1 MGLDQ
6 PAIVEDRRD
15 RAHGHRE
22 AAGAGGLLAEGVM
35 LQRNALVA
43 NAAFIAA
50 DPQGGNN
57 IIGVLQRRDRVGGGR
72 EMNIRA
78 NGRKYIAGNFAEYRQ
93 IIRRVIEKNHLR

>member
-1 MGLDQ
+1 MRFDQ

-15 RAHGHRE
+15 RTHGHRE

-43 NAAFIAA
+43 NTAFITT

-57 IIGVLQRRDRVGGGR
+57 IIGVL
-72 EMNIRA
+72 
-78 NGRKYIAGNFAEYRQ
+78 
-93 IIRRVIEKNHLR
+93 